1 MALNFKKG
9 EKGKGKKEGYKKQEK
24 GDRKK
29 RKIDKVNW
37 SFGATQSDK
46 RMNSTTTTSTVTLPV
61 QGASL
66 VSIAP
71 GTARSN
77 R

>member
-9 EKGKGKKEGYKKQEK
+9 EKGKGKEGYKKQEK

-37 SFGATQSDK
+37 SLGDTK
-46 RMNSTTTTSTVTLPV
+46 
-61 QGASL
+61 
-66 VSIAP
+66 
-71 GTARSN
+71 
-77 R
+77 